1 MVCPSISSRHICEYA
16 ELLRLDHR
24 PEEGGILFSISS
36 GLLFFVIHEIL
47 APKKAAAIFF
57 QRESILIR
65 MVWITIM
72 FWRRGFR
79 ESGNI
84 FGVKDHRAINKTF
97 FSMNKEKEFDGFVE
111 FLKRRCLLKDGTWDI
126 KRKINEKLIT
136 ETAEEDPIP
145 PEIQNWYLLDYWITE
160 WIEANCS
167 EQIFVFD
174 TNDNDMYLGVSSDVQ
189 LDLLFRE
196 AADIWRNGNP
206 MDNVFEA
213 GCVDCFT
220 NIETMWK
227 ET

>member
-1 MVCPSISSRHICEYA
+1 
-16 ELLRLDHR
+16 
-24 PEEGGILFSISS
+24 
-36 GLLFFVIHEIL
+36 
-47 APKKAAAIFF
+47 
-57 QRESILIR
+57 
-65 MVWITIM
+65 
-72 FWRRGFR
+72 
-79 ESGNI
+79 
-84 FGVKDHRAINKTF
+84 
-97 FSMNKEKEFDGFVE
+97 MNKEKEFDGFVE

-167 EQIFVFD
+167 EQVFVFD

-220 NIETMWK
+220 NIETMWE